1 MGTMTARDNARDRA
15 VCNVDGIPTIN
26 FASSHIV
33 AGCNCPSNGAA
44 IDVDNVPGDISG
56 RRGCN
61 DLAAAYVII
70 DCAARNGDS
79 IRRSIARR
87 IRARNTAADQI
98 IRRRPLDVQD
108 IGRSIARQG
117 ASAKDVM
124 QHGAR
129 SADRNR
135 TARHGARALRQ
146 TAVRRPVHGAAR
158 NIHNAARDIARR
170 LCAGI
175 VLFDETA
182 HHVIVHSAAREMSL
196 VARSIAR

>member
-26 FASSHIV
+26 VAGSHIV

-87 IRARNTAADQI
+87 IRARNATADQI
-98 IRRRPLDVQD
+98 VRRRTLEVQN
-108 IGRSIARQG
+108 IARDLVRHG
-117 ASAKDVM
+117 ASAEHIM
-124 QHGAR
+124 QHGRR
-129 SADRNR
+129 SADRGRIVLHRANALCR
-135 TARHGARALRQ
+135 TAI
-146 TAVRRPVHGAAR
+146 RRTVDRAAR
-158 NIHNAARDIARR
+158 NIHNVARDIT
-170 LCAGI
+170 
-175 VLFDETA
+175 F
-182 HHVIVHSAAREMSL
+182 SL
-196 VARSIAR
+196 

>member
-1 MGTMTARDNARDRA
+1 MTARDNARDRA
-15 VCNVDGIPTIN
+15 VCNVDGISTIN
-26 FASSHIV
+26 VAGSHIV

-87 IRARNTAADQI
+87 IRARNATADQI
-98 IRRRPLDVQD
+98 VRRRPLEVQD

-117 ASAKDVM
+117 ASAKDIM
-124 QHGAR
+124 H
-129 SADRNR
+129 
-135 TARHGARALRQ
+135 
-146 TAVRRPVHGAAR
+146 
-158 NIHNAARDIARR
+158 
-170 LCAGI
+170 
-175 VLFDETA
+175 
-182 HHVIVHSAAREMSL
+182 
-196 VARSIAR
+196 